1 MSDKATEAYKVFSFI
16 TLCLGIVLSLCAV
29 AGIFWL
35 SKIIPSIYSS
45 SQSNDYSFM
54 QNTLIFHLLWLFFFV
69 SILVAGVRLIISA
82 LKKRTKDLVPG
93 LSLYFAG
100 ATLISI
106 GLFYLLFQQT
116 GFAIIAILAGILCIY
131 AEGSAEIT

>member
-1 MSDKATEAYKVFSFI
+1 MSDKPALASKTFSLL
-16 TLCLGIVLSLCAV
+16 TMLLGIAFTVCAAV
-29 AGIFWL
+29 GIFWL
-35 SKIIPSIYSS
+35 SRIIPGLYSS
-45 SQSNDYSFM
+45 VQSSTYSFM
-54 QNTLIFHLLWLFFFV
+54 HNSLVFHLVWLIFFISLL
-69 SILVAGVRLIISA
+69 IAGVRLIVSA

-100 ATLISI
+100 ASLVII

-116 GFAIIAILAGILCIY
+116 SYAIAAILAGCVCIY